1 MKSDKI
7 PVVLKNIRAFV
18 NIFGAE
24 WGSHIIIYMERK
36 SQRLVASAG
45 RIAGITAQKS
55 LRQQGKRAILESV
68 TLVNGASHQGEWCQP
83 PR

>member
-24 WGSHIIIYMERK
+24 RALYLIIYRERK

-45 RIAGITAQKS
+45 RIAGITAPKS
-55 LRQQGKRAILESV
+55 LRQQGKRAILEPV
-68 TLVNGASHQGEWCQP
+68 TLVNGVSHQGEWCQP